1 MAQYGFYFDSDKCT
15 GCKTC
20 QVACKETYGLPVD
33 TLWRKVL
40 NYQNGSWTLDE
51 ATGIYEPDNI
61 FGYFISMACNH
72 CAAPACVASCPVAAI
87 EKNGDTGIV
96 SIDAELCIGCGSC
109 LSACPYDAPS
119 LWEARGIY
127 TKCDMC
133 SALIAEGDKPLCV
146 SGCLMRALDFGEL
159 EELKSLYGEG
169 DVEIEPLPA
178 DSTGPSVVLAPHRRA
193 QKTGEGTGQ
202 LVNLPE
208 EF

>member
-40 NYQNGSWTLDE
+40 NYQGGSWRLDE
-51 ATGIYEPDNI
+51 ATEIYLPEGI

-72 CAAPACVASCPVAAI
+72 CIAPACLASCPVAAI
-87 EKNGDTGIV
+87 EKDPDTGIV
-96 SIDAELCIGCGSC
+96 RIDEELCIGCGSC
-109 LSACPYDAPS
+109 LTACPYDAPS

-159 EELKSLYGEG
+159 EELKSKYGNG
-169 DVEIEPLPA
+169 DVEVEPLPE
-178 DSTGPSVVLAPHRRA
+178 DSTGPSIVLNPHRHA
-193 QKTGEGTGQ
+193 QKTGEGTGE

-208 EF
+208 EI